1 MRATIPP
8 ERPRVVAVVGP
19 TAAGKTELAA
29 EFARRVDGEVVSVD
43 SRQIFRRLDIGTA
56 KPSLELRAE
65 VPHHLVD
72 VVEPDE
78 PFDVA
83 RFQKLARAA
92 VDDLHARGRAP
103 VLCGGSG
110 LYLRALTEGLC
121 PAPPA
126 DPEVR
131 AAIARE
137 RDERGLDTLHRELA
151 RVDPAAAARIAPRD
165 AVRITRALEVARLT
179 GRPLSAWQAD
189 HGFTDRPYELLTFV
203 LSPPTPTLD
212 ERISTRSEAMWR
224 AGLLEETKAVLDAG
238 FDGGLAPLMAIGY
251 REAQEVLSGRIDA
264 EEAVERIRRETRRYA
279 KRQRTWFRR
288 MVDIERLDG
297 TEPLSPLCERV
308 AEFLRCGV

>member
-212 ERISTRSEAMWR
+212 ERIATRSEAMWR

>member
-212 ERISTRSEAMWR
+212 ERIATRSEAMWR

-238 FDGGLAPLMAIGY
+238 FDGGLAPLVAIGY